1 MYPTMKKFRKYL
13 IKRELPITEKVTNQK
28 TNGLTGVNILVKGS
42 ALGTTTD
49 SQGNY
54 SSSVPGP
61 WIMSP
66 R

>member
-42 ALGTTTD
+42 AWEQQLIHRAIIRHLY
-49 SQGNY
+49 QG
-54 SSSVPGP
+54 PG
-61 WIMSP
+61 
-66 R
+66 